1 MCMHINKQ
9 ISTCVYIYICAC
21 GMYGMVCKRIRV
33 CVYIYIYIHR
43 YICVCV
49 YIYIYILCVCVC
61 VCAPVSVCQLL
72 DYLPKDR
79 YIIAL

>member
-1 MCMHINKQ
+1 MRMWY
-9 ISTCVYIYICAC
+9 VW
-21 GMYGMVCKRIRV
+21 YGMQAYTCM
-33 CVYIYIYIHR
+33 CIYIYIG
-43 YICVCV
+43 IFACVCV
-49 YIYIYILCVCVC
+49 YIYIYCVC